1 MTRGERV
8 VRFVESYCRIPDG
21 QHVGKPIQ
29 LADFQKRFI
38 YALYDG
44 DPLARRAYLC
54 LARKNGKTSLIACLL
69 LAHLVGPEA
78 QPNSQIVS
86 GARSR
91 DQAALVF
98 DLACKIIRQSEK
110 LSDRIRIVPSGK
122 KLFGLPRNV
131 EYKALAAEGK
141 TAHGLSPVVAILD
154 EVGQVEG
161 PRDAFI
167 EAITTSQGAHEN
179 PLLIAISTQ
188 AATDNDLFSIWLDD
202 AEKSDDPRIVSH
214 VYAAPQNAGVMD
226 EDAWAASNPGLG
238 LFRSRDDLRE
248 QAEQASRMPASENA
262 FRNLCLNQRV
272 AMNNPFI
279 SVDVWKTCGGEPEAH
294 PGSAPVFAGLD
305 LSMRTDLTAFVMVWQ
320 SDNEWQIQSHFWAP
334 EKGVRDRASRDQA
347 PYDLWAEQGFL
358 HLTPGAT
365 VDYRFVAE
373 QLGEILGDANVQ
385 AIAYDRWRID
395 DFKRQLDEIGLEL
408 PLEPFGQGYRD
419 MSPALD
425 ATEAE
430 LLNGRV
436 AHGMH
441 PVLNMCATN
450 AVVTTDPSGNRKL
463 DKSKSTRRIDGMVAL
478 AMALGQASRSQIEE
492 DATSPWED
500 PDFSML
506 GA

>member
-8 VRFVESYCRIPDG
+8 VEFIHRYCHIPDG

-29 LADFQKRFI
+29 LAQFEVDFI
-38 YALYDG
+38 LALYDR
-44 DPLARRAYLC
+44 DPPVRRAYLSI
-54 LARKNGKTSLIACLL
+54 ARKNGKSSLIACLL

-98 DLACKIIRQSEK
+98 DLACKIIRQSDA
-110 LSDRIRIVPSGK
+110 LVDRIRIVPSSK

-167 EAITTSQGAHEN
+167 EAITTSQGAHEH

-188 AATDNDLFSIWLDD
+188 AANDGDLFSIWLDD

-214 VYAAPQNAGVMD
+214 VYAAPEGAEVLD
-226 EDAWAASNPGLG
+226 EEAWQAANPGLG

-272 AMNNPFI
+272 AMNNPFV
-279 SVDVWKTCGGEPEAH
+279 SVDVWKASGAEPEEH
-294 PGSAPVFAGLD
+294 PGNAPAWAGLD
-305 LSMRTDLTAFVMVWQ
+305 LSMRTDLTACVIVWQ
-320 SDNEWQIQSHFWAP
+320 SEGIWQVQPHFWAP
-334 EKGVRDRASRDQA
+334 EQGVRDRAQKDQV
-347 PYDLWAEQGFL
+347 PYDMWAEQGYL

-365 VDYRFVAE
+365 VDYRYVAE
-373 QLGEILGDANVQ
+373 QLGEILGDVSIQ

-425 ATEAE
+425 AVEAE
-430 LLNGRV
+430 LLNHRV

-441 PVLNMCATN
+441 PLLGMCATN
-450 AVVTTDPSGNRKL
+450 AIVTTDPSGNRKL
-463 DKSKSTRRIDGMVAL
+463 DKSKSTRRIDGMVAF
-478 AMALGQASRSQIEE
+478 AMAMGQAARTPETIRAVSVYEQGVI
-492 DATSPWED
+492 
-500 PDFSML
+500 
-506 GA
+506 